1 MGQARTEGNLR
12 ERPVGAGRGA
22 RQIEAMEE
30 RTTEAQHAK
39 EAGLRY
45 VNDSEPGISR
55 EAHGKEFRFRDA
67 KGKLI
72 TAAEQV
78 RRIKSLAIPPA
89 WTEVWI
95 CADPD
100 GHLQATG
107 RDARGRKQHRYH
119 KRWREARDETKYNR
133 MIDFAKALPKVR
145 DRISSDLAKQGL
157 PREKVLAAIVKI
169 LETGAVRVGN
179 DEYARTNNSFG
190 LTTMQD
196 RHAKVSRRAIRFE
209 FRGKSGKHHK
219 VRLEDKRLARIVK
232 HCQDIP
238 GQELFQYVDDRGR
251 NRDVTSTDVNQ
262 YLREITGGDFT
273 AKDFR
278 TWAGTVLAAMAL
290 REVEKFDTKAQAKK
304 NIVRA
309 IENVA
314 ERLGNTPSICKKC
327 YVHPFVL
334 DAYMDGSLLEQV
346 VRERALNSK
355 KQSLQPE
362 EAMVVRLLER
372 RLDAQR
378 KYERGGGLLKQLQAS
393 VKHRKKAARCPSR

>member
-1 MGQARTEGNLR
+1 
-12 ERPVGAGRGA
+12 
-22 RQIEAMEE
+22 MEDAK
-30 RTTEAQHAK
+30 TEAAVQSAK

-45 VNDSEPGISR
+45 VNDQEPGIRR
-55 EAHGKEFRFRDA
+55 ELRGKEARYRNA
-67 KGKLI
+67 RGKVLSDP
-72 TAAEQV
+72 EQL
-78 RRIKSLAIPPA
+78 RRIRSLAIPPA
-89 WTEVWI
+89 WTDVWI
-95 CADPD
+95 CPDPD

-133 MIDFAKALPKVR
+133 MIEFAKALPKVR
-145 DRISSDLAKQGL
+145 DRISRDLAQPGL

-179 DEYARTNNSFG
+179 DEYARTNDSYG

-196 RHAKVSRRAIRFE
+196 RHAKVSGGAIRFE
-209 FRGKSGKHHK
+209 FRGKSGKFHK

-232 HCQDIP
+232 NCQDIP
-238 GQELFQYVDDRGR
+238 GQELFQYIDDAGR
-251 NRDVTSTDVNQ
+251 NRDITSTDVNQ

-314 ERLGNTPSICKKC
+314 EKLGNTPSICKKC

-334 DAYMDGSLLEQV
+334 DAYMDGSLLNQV
-346 VRERALNSK
+346 VRQRAAAA
-355 KQSLQPE
+355 KQGALQPE
-362 EAMVVRLLER
+362 ESMVVRLLER
-372 RLDAQR
+372 RLSDQR

-393 VKHRKKAARCPSR
+393 VKHRKKAAR